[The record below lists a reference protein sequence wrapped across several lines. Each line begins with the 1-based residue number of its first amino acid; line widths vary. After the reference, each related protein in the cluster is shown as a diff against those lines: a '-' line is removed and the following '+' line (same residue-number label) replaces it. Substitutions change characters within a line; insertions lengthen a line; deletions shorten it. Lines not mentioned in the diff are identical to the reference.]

1 MKKLNL
7 IGKFKFNSN
16 VINNS
21 IKNKTNFI
29 KKIPQNSNM
38 ILTDLI
44 LGLQNLKN
52 KSSLDQINEK
62 KAKLNPANFFSSF
75 LSNKILNFI
84 IFMSQS

>member
-1 MKKLNL
+1 
-7 IGKFKFNSN
+7 
-16 VINNS
+16 
-21 IKNKTNFI
+21 
-29 KKIPQNSNM
+29 M

-75 LSNKILNFI
+75 LSNKNIKFHNFYVTKLRNNKNGLKYTA
-84 IFMSQS
+84 